1 MRSTSQRNIGFFG
14 PAITVALVVGII
26 ALVVGKAVVGVVL
39 LVLGAI
45 CAAALISRLGG
56 APE

>member
-1 MRSTSQRNIGFFG
+1 MRSPRQRNIGFFG
-14 PAITVALVVGII
+14 PAIAVAFVVGII
-26 ALVVGKAVVGVVL
+26 ALVVGKAVVGLVL